1 MIATLLALA
10 LTASAQDPDIANR
23 REAVQNSS
31 VPDWSVQTYTA
42 PNTGLEVLCAAQAP
56 GQTDCLTVHLAAA
69 ASAGVMFRYKEAPDW
84 FGEVRVAGEFRYGL
98 LSNGYG
104 LEVRIGSFWGIDR
117 TRYRVTMGP
126 DFIGNVYQGQDYILR
141 PGIGVGWVVT
151 GVLKPLENLWI
162 IGSIQPAVFFANT
175 RKVDSIAIIDELVYK
190 IGAQYQ
196 GGPVI
201 GAGYT
206 WRYNAGGIQ
215 QGFYVGGSF

>member
-10 LTASAQDPDIANR
+10 LTASAQDPDTANR
-23 REAVQNSS
+23 REAVQNST

-42 PNTGLEVLCAAQAP
+42 PNTGLEILCAKQV
-56 GQTDCLTVHLAAA
+56 GGGNDCLTIHLAAA
-69 ASAGVMFRYKEAPDW
+69 ASAGAMFRYKDAPGW
-84 FGEVRVAGEFRYGL
+84 FGEVRAAGEFRYGL

-104 LEVRIGSFWGIDR
+104 LEARVGSFWGIDR
-117 TRYRVTMGP
+117 DRYRLTMGP
-126 DFIGNVYQGQDYILR
+126 DVIGNIYQGQDYLLR
-141 PGIGVGWVVT
+141 PGIGLGWMMT
-151 GVLKPLENLWI
+151 GVVKPWDTFWV
-162 IGSIQPAVFFANT
+162 IGSIQPAVFFAST
-175 RKVDSIAIIDELVYK
+175 RKVDALPVIDELVYR